1 MRRSKT
7 YSTRRSNFMAGSAGT
22 SGLSSSNTQISLPSR
37 PGSRF
42 VVFQSISRTISHI
55 SIMTKILPEALRSR
69 SSVFTLFDNAIIVTT
84 NGIYSWTSDGIKELF
99 RSGSG
104 GIVAAR
110 QIHGPQNL
118 LAVADSQV
126 VILHDIDKGQ
136 QKSYRLK
143 RTDVS
148 VANGPSHYM

>member
-1 MRRSKT
+1 
-7 YSTRRSNFMAGSAGT
+7 
-22 SGLSSSNTQISLPSR
+22 
-37 PGSRF
+37 
-42 VVFQSISRTISHI
+42 
-55 SIMTKILPEALRSR
+55 MTKILPEALRSR